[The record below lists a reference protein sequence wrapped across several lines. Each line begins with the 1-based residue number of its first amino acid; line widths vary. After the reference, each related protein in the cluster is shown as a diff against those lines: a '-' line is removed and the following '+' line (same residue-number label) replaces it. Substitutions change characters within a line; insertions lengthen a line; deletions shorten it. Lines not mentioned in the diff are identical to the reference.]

1 MRIQRYIHFYLVLMF
16 FLCVVFLAPQ
26 TEAQTSNEIE
36 NPEKHFGFKPGTDRK
51 LIDYKELISYLQ
63 KLDTS
68 SPRLKLVEIGKSPM
82 GKKMYIA
89 FLSSEE
95 NISNLDN
102 LKTINR
108 RLALDS
114 NIPELER
121 EPLLNEGKVFF
132 LATLSMHADEVGP
145 SQSAPLIAYDLVT
158 TNDPQKEEWLDNVV
172 YMMVPCHNPDGS

>member
-1 MRIQRYIHFYLVLMF
+1 MRSQRYIHFYLALMF

-36 NPEKHFGFKPGTDRK
+36 KPEKHFGFKPGTDRK
-51 LIDYKELISYLQ
+51 LIDYEELINYLQ

-89 FLSSEE
+89 FLSSEK

-108 RLALDS
+108 RLALDP

-121 EPLLNEGKVFF
+121 ETLLNEGKVF
-132 LATLSMHADEVGP
+132 S
-145 SQSAPLIAYDLVT
+145 
-158 TNDPQKEEWLDNVV
+158 
-172 YMMVPCHNPDGS
+172 